1 MGSLLLH
8 TLIWSSFSG
17 TALPPAA
24 PSKEAQVQVLAFT
37 GDVSAAIAKETCAAV
52 EQNFALPCRYR
63 LVRRKD
69 NWNKTKKR
77 IDAAAFLDAQFV
89 KSASQTD
96 PRRAAEKRGQI
107 NLWLTSKDL
116 YEGTRPFVF
125 GIMSM
130 TDRIGIVSLHRLKSW
145 DHEITKRRLK
155 KVVVHE
161 LAHALDLGHHDLD
174 SCVMQVEPDL
184 AHLDQG
190 SSSLCRRCRAKA
202 ARTTR
207 HMRRKGQ
214 FLWDRAVGH
223 KVRGELRQAQSML
236 LALIEEKKTD
246 PAIQAKAQSM
256 WSRLLT
262 K

>member
-17 TALPPAA
+17 TALPPQA
-24 PSKEAQVQVLAFT
+24 PAKPAQVQVLAYS
-37 GDVSAAIAKETCAAV
+37 GDVSTAIAKETCSAI
-52 EQNFALPCRYR
+52 ENNFSLPCRYR
-63 LVRRKD
+63 IVRR
-69 NWNKTKKR
+69 NQTWLQGKKR
-77 IDAAAFLDAQFV
+77 IDAAAFLDAQFSR
-89 KSASQTD
+89 SANQTD
-96 PRRAAEKRGQI
+96 PRRAAPKRGQI
-107 NLWLTSKDL
+107 TLWLTSKDL

-145 DHEITKRRLK
+145 DREVTKRRLK

-190 SSSLCRRCRAKA
+190 SSSLCPRCRAKA
-202 ARTTR
+202 SRTAQNMQR
-207 HMRRKGQ
+207 QGQ
-214 FLWDRAVGH
+214 FLWDRAIGH

-236 LALIEEKKTD
+236 LALLEEKQTD
-246 PAIQAKAQSM
+246 PEIQANAQSL